1 MIGTTAVS
9 SAISR
14 TQAIWER
21 RRLAGF
27 FFGCTL
33 AIFCALSLSGTSAF
47 AKAKQSA
54 KAPNAESMPMAAP
67 PIQHGEVST
76 SSTAPFSLNASK
88 TQESTTIPR
97 PAFNLNA
104 TKFTQGAEQTDTQL
118 MPGAPKFDVSAFQ
131 QAPLAGNAQKQ
142 APLTGGVQ
150 ALKLLANYDI
160 ELIVD
165 ESLSMR
171 RMDCPGGLSRWNWC
185 GMQAGQLA
193 KLLAPYVRN
202 GFTLTTFAGGY
213 EVYDHS
219 TPENVM
225 HLFQNPMFSLGT
237 RMSQPLEDRLN
248 NFFRKRQSIGR
259 PLLLAVITD
268 GVPAPKR
275 EPFLVADVLIN
286 ATKRMR
292 DAKDVTVVFFQIGGA
307 DFKGQRFL
315 NYLDNGLVADGA
327 RFDIVKNVPM
337 ERLAQ
342 IGLAQSLVNSIQEF
356 AAQNKQAPNL
366 R

>member
-1 MIGTTAVS
+1 MIERAQLSTR
-9 SAISR
+9 ISR
-14 TQAIWER
+14 TQVTWER
-21 RRLAGF
+21 RPIVGF
-27 FFGCTL
+27 FLLFVL
-33 AIFCALSLSGTSAF
+33 ALVGTAAF
-47 AKAKQSA
+47 AKGNEGA
-54 KAPNAESMPMAAP
+54 NASGLESMPMAAP
-67 PIQHGEVST
+67 PIHRGEAST
-76 SSTAPFSLNASK
+76 SAAAPFSLNASK
-88 TQESTTIPR
+88 TQENTTIPR
-97 PAFNLNA
+97 PSFNLNA
-104 TKFTQGAEQTDTQL
+104 SKFTQGVEQTDPQL
-118 MPGAPKFDVSAFQ
+118 QPGSPKFDVSAFK
-131 QAPLAGNAQKQ
+131 QAPLAGNVQTSG
-142 APLTGGVQ
+142 PLTGGVQ

-171 RMDCPGGLSRWNWC
+171 RTDCPGGLSRWNWC

-193 KLLAPYVRN
+193 KQLAPYVRN

-213 EVYDHS
+213 EVYEKS
-219 TPENVM
+219 SPEHVM
-225 HLFQNPMFSLGT
+225 QLFQSPMFTFGT
-237 RMSQPLEDRLN
+237 RMSLPLDDRLN
-248 NFFRKRQSIGR
+248 NYFNKKQSSGR
-259 PLLLAVITD
+259 PLLIAVITD
-268 GVPAPKR
+268 GVPAPRR

-292 DAKDVTVVFFQIGGA
+292 DPRDVTVVFFQIGGA

-315 NYLDNGLVADGA
+315 SYLDNGLMADGA

-356 AAQNKQAPNL
+356 AAQNKLAPSV

>member
-1 MIGTTAVS
+1 
-9 SAISR
+9 
-14 TQAIWER
+14 
-21 RRLAGF
+21 
-27 FFGCTL
+27 
-33 AIFCALSLSGTSAF
+33 
-47 AKAKQSA
+47 
-54 KAPNAESMPMAAP
+54 
-67 PIQHGEVST
+67 
-76 SSTAPFSLNASK
+76 
-88 TQESTTIPR
+88 
-97 PAFNLNA
+97 
-104 TKFTQGAEQTDTQL
+104 
-118 MPGAPKFDVSAFQ
+118 
-131 QAPLAGNAQKQ
+131 
-142 APLTGGVQ
+142 
-150 ALKLLANYDI
+150 
-160 ELIVD
+160 
-165 ESLSMR
+165 
-171 RMDCPGGLSRWNWC
+171 
-185 GMQAGQLA
+185 
-193 KLLAPYVRN
+193 
-202 GFTLTTFAGGY
+202 
-213 EVYDHS
+213 
-219 TPENVM
+219 
-225 HLFQNPMFSLGT
+225 MFSLGT

-248 NFFRKRQSIGR
+248 NFFSKRQSIGR